1 MIVFEKIKWK
11 NFLSTGQQGIEI
23 DLNKDPTTLII
34 GHNGAGK
41 STILDALCFS
51 LFNKPFRDLKKE
63 QLINS
68 INSGGTEI
76 EVNFT
81 IAQNKYK
88 VIRGI
93 KPNIFQ
99 IYLNGEMINQEA
111 TIADQQKHLENNILK
126 FNYRSFTQVV
136 ILGSS
141 TFVPFM
147 ELKAPHRREVVE
159 DILDIK
165 IFSVMN
171 MLVKMQIKEVTE
183 QLRDIDRDIEITK
196 SKIETQ
202 QQYLQD
208 TGKQNTKVIEDYKSK
223 VEENKTAIDK
233 YSTHVDSINKQIEK
247 IRTTITDE
255 DKIRDQVKKLNS
267 FETQFESKV
276 KECTKHKKF
285 YEINDNCP
293 TCKQSI
299 DPQFKSIKITDNNK
313 EIIKFNQA
321 LEDVAKEI
329 KSKQN
334 RLQSIASVHE
344 EIKVLEIDSA
354 KFEQSKNEL
363 NNINTKLT
371 HNIEQLSI
379 QSEDTGKAK
388 GKLEE
393 LEKLLVDSEITQ
405 LKKKEEI
412 DYLQAARVML
422 ADTGIKT
429 KVIKQYLP
437 IMNQLINKYLA
448 SMDFFVNFK
457 LDDEFKEIIRSRF
470 RDDFSYTSFS
480 EGEKMRINL
489 ALLFTWRAIAKM
501 KNSISTNL
509 LLLDEIFDSSLDGQ
523 GTDDFLKILNTLEGE
538 NVFIIS
544 HKTDIMADKFKQQ
557 IRFEKDKNFTRIM
570 E

>member
-11 NFLSTGQQGIEI
+11 NFLSTGQQGIEVE
-23 DLNKDPTTLII
+23 LNKDNTTLIV

-41 STILDALCFS
+41 STILDALCFG
-51 LFNKPFRDLKKE
+51 LFNKPFREIKKE

-68 INSGGTEI
+68 INLGGTEI
-76 EVNFT
+76 SIEFS

-165 IFSVMN
+165 VFSVMN

-196 SKIETQ
+196 NKIETQ
-202 QQYLQD
+202 QQYLEE
-208 TGKQNTKVIEDYKSK
+208 TGKQNTKVIIDYQNKIK
-223 VEENKTAIDK
+223 ENSVAIDK
-233 YSTHVDSINKQIEK
+233 YTTHIDAINKNIDDIKSTILDEEK
-247 IRTTITDE
+247 TRE
-255 DKIRDQVKKLNS
+255 QVKKLNS

-276 KECTKHKKF
+276 KQCTKHKKF
-285 YEINDNCP
+285 YEAHDNCP

-299 DPQFKSIKITDNNK
+299 DPQFKSEKIADENK

-329 KSKQN
+329 KSKQR

-363 NNINTKLT
+363 HNINTKLA
-371 HNIEQLSI
+371 HNVEQLSSV
-379 QSEDTGKAK
+379 SEDTGKAK
-388 GKLEE
+388 GKLDELQNTLKQHEE
-393 LEKLLVDSEITQ
+393 TE

-557 IRFEKDKNFTRIM
+557 IRFEKDKNFTRIV